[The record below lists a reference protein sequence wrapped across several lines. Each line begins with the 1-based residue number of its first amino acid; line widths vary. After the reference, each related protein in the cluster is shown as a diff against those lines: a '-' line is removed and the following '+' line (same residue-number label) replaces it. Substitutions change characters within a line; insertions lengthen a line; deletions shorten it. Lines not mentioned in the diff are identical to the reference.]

1 MNLYYKFL
9 RKKSKQSLSN
19 SDLYHFIKL
28 KGLLSANRIK
38 QALSYYFSIFLN
50 CFVTTN
56 PDIFLFQRPKLI
68 IKISYHLTK
77 TKIQSFIA
85 KILIY
90 TPVSNKSRTSLKSLL
105 PDHAAMPAQNFCF
118 FHTYLL
124 PLPSH

>member
-1 MNLYYKFL
+1 M
-9 RKKSKQSLSN
+9 
-19 SDLYHFIKL
+19 
-28 KGLLSANRIK
+28 KGLVICKSHKTSPFYTISQYSLTV
-38 QALSYYFSIFLN
+38 
-50 CFVTTN
+50 FVTTN

-68 IKISYHLTK
+68 IKIIYHLTK
-77 TKIQSFIA
+77 TKIQSFIS